1 MSEVAVRLIREE
13 SVRVARQNNTKTSAI
28 IMVAFVLAAVFTL
41 VVGVAALLNMQQES
55 AVGKL
60 IAHTQLVRE
69 QLSLTRTELLDSE
82 TAQRGFIITNDPRY
96 LEPYN
101 QALGSISSGLS
112 ELRGLIADSPAQL
125 LRLARLEPLVRERLS
140 LIAKTIV
147 LMHNTGFEAAAQVI
161 LTDRGKNAMDE
172 IRALILTMDAAE
184 RELLAKRSDASR
196 QNASMTVFTVTLG
209 VVFSMLIALLSTVL
223 LRRDTAQ
230 RYATEAALEE
240 SNFQLMTANDQIQA
254 LAALGDALQVAR
266 TIGEVAKV
274 TADRIAPMLRVD
286 YLTLSRRDNDLM
298 RLENVWGNIPEMSK
312 ERLEHGIQRS
322 EGGLVWQ
329 VVESNQGVYTQTQP
343 LEADILYEVSD
354 HAIAMEPVRGS
365 DGQVLAVVAAGRSN
379 ITSAWSQSERTML
392 ERAAITLGLA
402 LERAEATQAIEDLQI
417 QRIKQAAENQV
428 HALAESQKRFVS
440 DASHELRAPLTA
452 IQGNLEL
459 LRRYPDMP
467 AADRNEALLEADRE
481 ATRLG
486 RLVVDLL
493 ALARGDTGAGVQ
505 TDELEL
511 KPVLLEAWTQMQRFS
526 SSHQFELLKLENP
539 TIVGNRDRL
548 KQLVLILLENAVK
561 YTPKGGL
568 IQLSLEIVNL
578 QAELRVTDSGS
589 GIAPSDLPH
598 VFERFYRAD
607 QSRTR
612 GDDPGGTGLGLPIAR
627 WIAELHGGEIHLESQ
642 VGHGTSAVVRLPCLV
657 SDALRA

>member
-1 MSEVAVRLIREE
+1 MSEVAVRLMREH
-13 SVRVARQNNTKTSAI
+13 SVRIARKNNTKTSTI
-28 IMVAFVLAAVFTL
+28 IMAAFVLAAVFTL
-41 VVGVAALLNMQQES
+41 VVGVAALLNMQQEA

-69 QLSLTRTELLDSE
+69 QLSLTKTQLIDSE
-82 TAQRGFIITNDPRY
+82 TAQRGFIIANDPSY
-96 LEPYN
+96 LEPYTK
-101 QALGSISSGLS
+101 ALALIPSGLS
-112 ELRGLIADSPAQL
+112 ELRRLTADNPVQQV
-125 LRLARLEPLVRERLS
+125 RLDRLEPLVRERLS
-140 LIAKTIV
+140 LIAKTIA
-147 LMHNTGFEAAAQVI
+147 LMHNTGFEAAAQVVS
-161 LTDRGKNAMDE
+161 TDRGKNAMDE

-184 RELLAKRSDASR
+184 RELLAKHSDASR
-196 QNASMTVFTVTLG
+196 KNASMTVFTVTLG

-223 LRRDTAQ
+223 LRRDNAK

-240 SNFQLMTANDQIQA
+240 SNFQLLTANDQVQA
-254 LAALGDALQVAR
+254 LAALGDALQVTR
-266 TIGEVAKV
+266 TIGEVATV

-286 YLTLSRRDNDLM
+286 YLALSRRDNDVM
-298 RLENVWGNIPEMSK
+298 RLVNVWGQIPEMSK
-312 ERLEHGIQRS
+312 EQLELGIQQS
-322 EGGLVWQ
+322 EGSLVWR
-329 VVESNQGVYTQTQP
+329 VVESNQSVYTQAYP
-343 LEADILYEVSD
+343 LEAGYLSNKVPD

-365 DGQVLAVVAAGRSN
+365 DGQVLAVVAAGRSG
-379 ITSAWSQSERTML
+379 TGAWSQSERTML

-493 ALARGDTGAGVQ
+493 ALARGDTGAAVQ

-526 SSHQFELLKLENP
+526 STHQFELLELENP
-539 TIVGNRDRL
+539 TVVGNRDRL

-561 YTPKGGL
+561 YTARGGL
-568 IQLSLEIVNL
+568 IQLSLRTVNH
-578 QAELRVTDSGS
+578 QAELRVIDTGN

-627 WIAELHGGEIHLESQ
+627 WIAELHGGEIQLESQ
-642 VGHGTSAVVRLPCLV
+642 VGHGTSAVVRLPCVVL
-657 SDALRA
+657 STSQT